1 MAQEVTKLTPRS
13 STLPCSESM
22 RARQNLSTSLVQSLI
37 FIDEETGPEKGKG
50 LFRCH
55 RKLLAEPRSELGLF
69 LSLTRF
75 PRWHTALFHKPSTA
89 MQGAALPW

>member
-13 STLPCSESM
+13 STLPRSESM
-22 RARQNLSTSLVQSLI
+22 RARQNLSSSLVQSLI

-55 RKLLAEPRSELGLF
+55 RKLQADPRSELRLL
-69 LSLTRF
+69 LSLTLF

-89 MQGAALPW
+89 MQGVALPW